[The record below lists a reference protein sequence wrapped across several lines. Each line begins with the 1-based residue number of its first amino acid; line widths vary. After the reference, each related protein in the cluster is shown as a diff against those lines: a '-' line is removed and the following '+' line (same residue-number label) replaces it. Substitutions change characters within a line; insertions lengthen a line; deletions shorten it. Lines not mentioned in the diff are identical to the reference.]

1 MSGPSGSGLTGLT
14 GADRVITRAALR
26 NAAPN
31 VQVPTS
37 NAAPIS
43 APASAPIS
51 APSGPVPMEGVTVAA
66 DQPQRLMA
74 DAIRAAS
81 TTNESVQLSAAAI
94 AALTEADL
102 VAIRALAANVQVNAE
117 LARRNAEQANELAG
131 NDANAHYASIRHLAP
146 KPPIFTNSTKGP
158 NVRSWLRH
166 VKEYQTLLPPPPAE
180 RVRIAALYLGEEV
193 AEHWYQMRD
202 LLQRNGIEPT
212 WDIFEGHLLKVYG
225 AIDVD
230 MRAREKLDALTL
242 ASCNFNMTEYV
253 RRYTN
258 LLALIPARN
267 EHDQC
272 HFFLKGLP
280 TTLHAKMAVDPSTL
294 MRWDNF
300 DRLCT
305 YACRMHP
312 LTAKTF
318 GVDNG
323 PTMGESNPKNGFVK
337 PKKFTKQQR
346 SNGPTI
352 AGAVTKPANA
362 FDAKRWKGT
371 LIDSF
376 DKLKTFK
383 KEGRCI
389 FCGDKG
395 HLGKECKMN
404 KGKGSM

>member
-1 MSGPSGSGLTGLT
+1 MSGPSGSGLTN
-14 GADRVITRAALR
+14 AERVITRASRR

-31 VQVPTS
+31 VQIPTS
-37 NAAPIS
+37 VAAPIS
-43 APASAPIS
+43 APNPAPVS
-51 APSGPVPMEGVTVAA
+51 APSGPVSMEGVTAA
-66 DQPQRLMA
+66 TEQPQRLMA

-81 TTNESVQLSAAAI
+81 RPDVSVPLTAAAL
-94 AALTEADL
+94 ATLTEADL

-193 AEHWYQMRD
+193 AEHWYLTRD
-202 LLQRNGIEPT
+202 PLQRNGIEPT
-212 WDIFEGHLLKVYG
+212 WTMFEGHLLKVYG

-230 MRAREKLDALTL
+230 MRARKKLDALTL
-242 ASCNFNMTEYV
+242 SCNFNMTEYV
-253 RRYTN
+253 QRYTN

-280 TTLHAKMAVDPSTL
+280 TKLHTQMAVDPSTL

-318 GVDNG
+318 GVDLA
-323 PTMGESNPKNGFVK
+323 PTTGESNVKSGFTT
-337 PKKFTKQQR
+337 PKKTKKHNNNGNGR
-346 SNGPTI
+346 TSNVLG
-352 AGAVTKPANA
+352 GAVKKPA
-362 FDAKRWKGT
+362 FDANRWKGT

-376 DKLKTFK
+376 DKLSAFK

-395 HLGKECKMN
+395 HLGKECKKN
-404 KGKGSM
+404 KGKGPM